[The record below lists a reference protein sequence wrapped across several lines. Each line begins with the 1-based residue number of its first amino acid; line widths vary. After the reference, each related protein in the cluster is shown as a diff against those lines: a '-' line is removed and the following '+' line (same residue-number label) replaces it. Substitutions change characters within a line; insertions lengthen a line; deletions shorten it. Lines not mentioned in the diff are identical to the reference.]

1 MAGSNPLYEHHEK
14 DFGRLVSGAEKL
26 ETLYDKCRW
35 AEGPVWIADGQ
46 YLLWSDIPNDRIMRW
61 TVGGGVSVFR
71 TPAGNTNGHT
81 RDRQGRLISCSHGN
95 RHVERTELDGSITVL
110 ATHHDGKRLN
120 SPNDVVV
127 KSDGTVWFTDPAY
140 GIESDLE
147 GYKSKQEQDGC
158 YVYSIDPKSGKV
170 TAKVTDMDRPNGLAF
185 SPDESILYVA
195 DSAGSFG
202 SDRPHHIRQF
212 KVGAGNKLS
221 GGKVFAEINPG
232 LPDGFRV
239 DMQGNV
245 WTSAGD
251 GVQVYNSSGTLL
263 GKILTPKTV
272 ANVTF
277 GGPKRNWLFIC
288 ATDSV
293 HLIHTKANGSMRP

>member
-1 MAGSNPLYEHHEK
+1 MAGSNPLYEHHDK
-14 DFGRLVSGAEKL
+14 AFGRLVSGNEGL

-35 AEGPVWIADGQ
+35 AEGPVWFGDGQ
-46 YLLWSDIPNDRIMRW
+46 YLLWSDIPNNRIMRW
-61 TVGGGVSVFR
+61 TYGAGVSVFR

-95 RHVERTELDGSITVL
+95 RHVERTEHDGSITVL
-110 ATHHDGKRLN
+110 ATEHDGKRLN

-127 KSDGTVWFTDPAY
+127 KSDGTIWFTDPAY

-147 GYKSKQEQDGC
+147 GHKSKQEQAGC
-158 YVYSIDPKSGKV
+158 YVYCIDPKSGKV

-195 DSAGSFG
+195 DSASSFG
-202 SDRPHHIRQF
+202 PDCPHHIRQY

-221 GGKVFAEINPG
+221 GGKVFVEINPG

-239 DMQGNV
+239 DTAGNI

-251 GVQVYNSSGTLL
+251 GVHVYNSSGTLL
-263 GKILTPKTV
+263 GKILIPKAV

-277 GGPKRNWLFIC
+277 GGPKKNWLFIC
-288 ATDSV
+288 GTDSV
-293 HLIHTKANGSMRP
+293 YLLHTKANGAQQP